1 VKGITAPAAASIT
14 PAAQAVAESLLGG
27 ERKAIFLGA
36 AAIAHPQYSQLH
48 AYAQFIAEHTGA
60 VLGFLP
66 ESGNTV
72 GAHWVGAVSK
82 DGVEGLLTKP
92 LKAVVLLGA
101 ELHDFANPQALK
113 MTLSQAGTV
122 VALSAFD
129 SPEMRALADVL
140 LPIAP
145 YTETSGS
152 YVNAAG
158 TLQSVQAAVKPL
170 GEARPAWK
178 VLRVLGNL
186 LNVDACHFNSSEEVL
201 SEAKSCGEISQML
214 NNATLAKPQ
223 APTAI
228 PSSIERIADV
238 PIHATD
244 AIVRRAPALQATADG
259 VRAQK
264 IGLASDIFATLGIQ
278 NGDAVKIT
286 QDSYVVTAQAIEDQ
300 SLAAGVV
307 RVSAATAHSAQLG
320 NMFGTL
326 TVERV

>member
-1 VKGITAPAAASIT
+1 
-14 PAAQAVAESLLGG
+14 
-27 ERKAIFLGA
+27 
-36 AAIAHPQYSQLH
+36 
-48 AYAQFIAEHTGA
+48 
-60 VLGFLP
+60 
-66 ESGNTV
+66 
-72 GAHWVGAVSK
+72 
-82 DGVEGLLTKP
+82 
-92 LKAVVLLGA
+92 
-101 ELHDFANPQALK
+101 
-113 MTLSQAGTV
+113 
-122 VALSAFD
+122 
-129 SPEMRALADVL
+129 
-140 LPIAP
+140 
-145 YTETSGS
+145 
-152 YVNAAG
+152 
-158 TLQSVQAAVKPL
+158 L

-286 QDSYVVTAQAIEDQ
+286 QDSYAVTAQAIEDQ

-307 RVSAATAHSAQLG
+307 RVSAATAHSAQLS